1 MSSRPIE
8 GIHPLFSLE
17 GKTALITGATRG
29 IGLAIARCLAMAG
42 AKVLVS
48 SESPADCYRVAADL
62 QAEGL
67 RADAMPADMSR
78 REQVLELAAR
88 VERAGGVQ
96 VLVCNAGV
104 SLHSGPLHRA
114 SEEDWDRTMTI
125 NLRSAHWLTSALAP
139 QMADMGGGSI
149 VLMASLSA
157 LRGNRS
163 IGLYGM
169 SKAALAQ
176 LARNL
181 AVEWGPAGIRA
192 NAIAPGLIDTELAK
206 PFHADPELLA
216 RRMAMTPLRRMGKV
230 DEVAAV
236 ALLLASAGGAF
247 ITGQTL
253 VVDGGTL
260 ITDGS

>member
-1 MSSRPIE
+1 MAANPVAE
-8 GIHPLFSLE
+8 IHPLFDLS
-17 GKTALITGATRG
+17 GQTALITGATRG
-29 IGLAIARCLAMAG
+29 IGLGIARCLAMAG
-42 AKVLVS
+42 ARVLVS
-48 SESPADCYRVAADL
+48 SENPADCYRVAAEL
-62 QAEGL
+62 RAEGL
-67 RADAMPADMSR
+67 VADAMPADMSQ
-78 REQVLELAAR
+78 REQVRDLASR

-104 SLHSGPLHRA
+104 SVHNGPLHRA
-114 SEEDWDRTMTI
+114 SDDDWDRTMTI
-125 NLRSAHWLTSALAP
+125 NLRSAHWLTSTLVP
-139 QMADMGGGSI
+139 QMADNGGGSVI
-149 VLMASLSA
+149 LMASLSA

-181 AVEWGPAGIRA
+181 ALEWGPSNIRA
-192 NAIAPGLIDTELAK
+192 NAIAPGLIDTDLAK
-206 PFHADPELLA
+206 PFHADPDLLA
-216 RRMAMTPLRRMGKV
+216 RRMAMTPLRRMGKI

-236 ALLLASAGGAF
+236 ALLLASSGGAF

>member
-1 MSSRPIE
+1 MTASPME
-8 GIHPLFSLE
+8 GINPLFSLA
-17 GKTALITGATRG
+17 GQTALITGATRG

-42 AKVLVS
+42 ARVLVS
-48 SESPADCYRVAADL
+48 SESPADCYRVAAELRSEGL
-62 QAEGL
+62 QA
-67 RADAMPADMSR
+67 DALPADMSR
-78 REQVLELAAR
+78 RDQVMDLAER
-88 VERAGGVQ
+88 VERAGGARI
-96 VLVCNAGV
+96 LLCNAGV
-104 SLHSGPLHRA
+104 SLHTGPLHRA
-114 SEEDWDRTMTI
+114 SDDDWDRTMTI

-139 QMADMGGGSI
+139 RMADQGGGSI
-149 VLMASLSA
+149 ILMASLSA

-181 AVEWGPAGIRA
+181 AVEWGPENIRA
-192 NAIAPGLIDTELAK
+192 NAIAPGLIDTDLAK
-206 PFHADPELLA
+206 PFHDDPDLLA
-216 RRMAMTPLRRMGKV
+216 RRMAMTPLRRMGSV
-230 DEVAAV
+230 QEVAAV
-236 ALLLASAGGAF
+236 ALLLASPGGAF

>member
-1 MSSRPIE
+1 MSTRPIE

-29 IGLAIARCLAMAG
+29 IGLGIARCLAMAG

-48 SESPADCYRVAADL
+48 SESPADCYRVAAAL

-104 SLHSGPLHRA
+104 SLHNGPLHRA

-139 QMADMGGGSI
+139 QMADLGGGSI

-157 LRGNRS
+157 MRGNRS

-181 AVEWGPAGIRA
+181 AVEWGPAGVRA

-216 RRMAMTPLRRMGKV
+216 RRMVMTPLRRMGKV